1 MCSNCAGDYENPDM
15 TAEPG
20 PDDELQNLLERLDKE
35 SRERTKRDCAR
46 MLIQLGCIPRS
57 FVNQRLWL

>member
-15 TAEPG
+15 TSEAPEP
-20 PDDELQNLLERLDKE
+20 DELQELLAKLDKE

-46 MLIQLGCIPRS
+46 MLMQLGCIPRS